1 MVSSVATALAELA
14 ELERRLRSLLPADLY
29 AVTWIDPSPATLMQ
43 IFEHLR
49 TLQHLL
55 TNYVPRDVCDRLP
68 RPGHPQ
74 YCWQTGSLLFTDLAG
89 FTRLLEA
96 SATQGRTGAETLL
109 ALLNRYFAQMI
120 EIISK
125 SGGNLLEF
133 TGDAL
138 LVQFTSNGQRNEVE
152 QAVHAGLRMQRA
164 MQDFAYL
171 ETPQG
176 TLSLQM
182 RVGIHAGSFVTADI
196 GTPMRMGHVLLGR
209 AVQIAKQAE
218 GEGEIGCVSLTQTT
232 GDRVSERFRLRAAHP
247 GHMIVVDDLTD
258 ERLGEYDIT
267 LNRRRTA
274 SPILFDRS
282 VTGLIAEIQAAVQ
295 MIEPLASHLPR
306 SVLQLLVDNA
316 AQRNIPPAFPT
327 IAVAFVNLMGL
338 PESVDDARPD
348 EIGEIVHCFSK
359 AFALMNGAVERRS
372 GILQK
377 VTYHSIGSEILIHF
391 GVLNPDA
398 GDAQR
403 AVEAILAIR
412 HLINQIPPPNV
423 QGEPIQLTCRIGM
436 TYGPVF
442 AAEIGAPRGRR
453 EFNVLGDTVNTAAR
467 LMSQA
472 QPDEIL
478 ISEALR
484 QQLGDRYSPHLL
496 GKFLLKGKTQPQPVY
511 SLDSRH
517 NGKPS

>member
-1 MVSSVATALAELA
+1 MASSTTTALSELA
-14 ELERRLRSLLPADLY
+14 ELELRLRLLLPADLY
-29 AVTWIDPSPATLMQ
+29 AVTWVNPSPATLMH

-55 TNYVPRDVCDRLP
+55 SSYVPRDVCDRLP
-68 RPGHPQ
+68 RPGYPQ
-74 YCWQTGSLLFTDLAG
+74 HCWQTGSLLFTDLAG

-96 SATQGRTGAETLL
+96 SASQGRSGAETLL
-109 ALLNRYFAQMI
+109 NLLNRYFTQMI

-138 LVQFTSNGQRNEVE
+138 LVEFTCDDSRNEVE

-164 MQDFAYL
+164 MREFANL
-171 ETPQG
+171 DMLPG
-176 TLSLQM
+176 LTLKM

-196 GTPMRMGHVLLGR
+196 GTPMRMGHVLLGQ

-218 GEGEIGCVSLTQTT
+218 GEGEVGCVSLTQVAS
-232 GDRVSERFRLRAAHP
+232 DRLGQQFRLRAGHP
-247 GHMIVVDDLTD
+247 GHMIIMDDLTA
-258 ERLGEYDIT
+258 EGLGEYDIAI
-267 LNRRRTA
+267 NRRPAT
-274 SPILFDRS
+274 PILLDRS
-282 VTGLIAEIQAAVQ
+282 PAGLIAEIQATVQ
-295 MIEPLASHLPR
+295 RVEPLASYLPR

-338 PESVDDARPD
+338 PESVDDARPE
-348 EIGEIVHCFSK
+348 EISAIVNCFSQ
-359 AFALMNGAVERRS
+359 AFALMNGAVERRG

-377 VTYHSIGSEILIHF
+377 VTYHSIGSEVLIHF
-391 GVLNPDA
+391 GVLNPDES
-398 GDAQR
+398 DAQR

-412 HLINQIPPPNV
+412 HLISQIPAPEV
-423 QGEPIQLTCRIGM
+423 QGKAIELNCRIGL

-442 AAEIGAPRGRR
+442 AAEIGALRGRR

-467 LMSQA
+467 LMSRA
-472 QPDEIL
+472 EPDQIL
-478 ISEALR
+478 VSEALY
-484 QQLGDRYSPHLL
+484 QQLGDRYQAVRL
-496 GKFLLKGKTQPQPVY
+496 GQLLLKGKTQPQPVY
-511 SLDSRH
+511 SLS
-517 NGKPS
+517 